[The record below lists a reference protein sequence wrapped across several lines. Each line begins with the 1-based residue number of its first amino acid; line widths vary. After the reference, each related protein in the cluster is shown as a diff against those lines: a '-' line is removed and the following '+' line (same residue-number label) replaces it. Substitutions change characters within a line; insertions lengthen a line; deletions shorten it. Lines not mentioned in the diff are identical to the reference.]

1 MSAAGNNAN
10 ASFNFYDLTAKV
22 NYNINAKNTVFLSGY
37 FGRDVFGTSFGFN
50 WGNGTI
56 SSRWN
61 HVFSEKLFMNATAFY
76 SNYDYLLDSDIE
88 NKRPNDSFKWSSN
101 IENLSFYDDK
111 TYEPKEQISLI
122 NKFKHNKIIF
132 INGVISKVDIKYED
146 DTKVLINNDL
156 DLSNNSNGINPLVS
170 LNHALVSAHIGIIV
184 KENYSLNRPL
194 ILYNITTEDVN
205 STTLNLRTDIKLE
218 KNSSLKLV
226 TIFDDQSQNNFI
238 NINQNFDIAQDS
250 ILKSYKIDHKTNSN
264 IKYFYNN
271 INLDKNSISENFI
284 FSTGSKFIKNEVNC
298 NLNDQYS
305 SAFINGVINLKN
317 SQHHEIKTNI
327 NHLAEN
333 TKSYQLIKTVLNDK
347 SKGIYQGKIFVDQKA
362 QKTNGYQLSK
372 ALLLNENT
380 EFDGKPEL
388 EIYAD
393 DVKCSHG
400 STSGNLDE
408 DSIFYLMSR
417 GLSYQQS
424 KELLINGFLMD
435 AVEKITDLE
444 IKNLI
449 KEMMGVVE

>member
-1 MSAAGNNAN
+1 MIEQLKID
-10 ASFNFYDLTAKV
+10 FNK
-22 NYNINAKNTVFLSGY
+22 IEKNSK
-37 FGRDVFGTSFGFN
+37 
-50 WGNGTI
+50 
-56 SSRWN
+56 
-61 HVFSEKLFMNATAFY
+61 FSEDNIKFRKKNLQHFVEKGFP
-76 SNYDYLLDSDIE
+76 
-88 NKRPNDSFKWSSN
+88 NKRIEDWKFSDLNQIISAN
-101 IENLSFYDDK
+101 ISNLSFFNDK
-111 TYEPKEQISLI
+111 EFKDNEQIYLI
-122 NKFKHNKIIF
+122 DKFEHNKIIF
-132 INGVISKVDIKYED
+132 INGVISKIDIKHED
-146 DTKVLINNDL
+146 DKKIIINNDL
-156 DLSNNSNGINPLVS
+156 DFIGNSNEVNPLVS
-170 LNHALVSAHIGIIV
+170 LNNALANTYTCVTV
-184 KENYSLNRPL
+184 KENYSLNKPL
-194 ILYNITTEDVN
+194 IIYNITTEELQ
-205 STTLNLRTDIKLE
+205 STALNLRIDIKLE
-218 KNSSLKLV
+218 RNSNLKLV
-226 TIFDDQSQNNFI
+226 TIFDDNSQQNFI
-238 NINQNFDIAQDS
+238 NINQNFDIAQDA
-250 ILKSYKIDHKTNSN
+250 ILKSYKIDHKANSN

-271 INLDKNSISENFI
+271 INLAKNSISENFI

-305 SAFINGVINLKN
+305 SAFINGVINLNN

-347 SKGIYQGKIFVDQKA
+347 SKGVYQGKIYVDAKA

-372 ALLLNENT
+372 ALLLNKDT

-417 GLSYQQS
+417 GLSHLQS

-444 IKNLI
+444 IKDLI
-449 KEMMGVVE
+449 KDIMGIKE